1 MPRKSK
7 KSYEVLDLGLGNQT
21 AEAQP
26 ELVKPFGETP
36 DAIDTFSQGAL
47 GSIVGGVMQRMASP
61 DGEFKPFG
69 TGISDDWRK
78 DYLKYEVEQGY
89 HSNPDERSIIEAASS
104 PADWRYRTA
113 LIDERR
119 AYGKKLGEATGI
131 ESLGHFGVGMLG
143 GMSTS
148 GVEMAFGMG
157 VAVPMV
163 MRAGQAAG
171 SFGNLA
177 RMAAAQVPV
186 EAAGSVFRQRLMQ
199 SETMLDQLGMDMLGA
214 VAFELP
220 PVLMAAGRIGR
231 AGRARAAF
239 DTAQAGLVQAVDE
252 GATRATV
259 EAHAANVEA
268 LRERIISAARQEGD
282 DIAAQ
287 VWQRVGPEAKVHEI
301 DQVIRDMKAQEREV
315 LVSMS
320 AAKAKEP
327 VGFERPDRVAGE
339 APDARVLKFVA
350 EQEVARGVALS
361 PEAGAIIHRAYK
373 VWDDTVPE
381 SLKEMQG
388 RLQSFFDMRRDKLD
402 DYKGIAKWLDSP
414 GLEFQMSKSRVTK
427 FAGAMLVESAS
438 GLGKREYTAAL
449 DYENTRKTLEHKYV
463 SPLGD
468 ALTADR
474 NFTENA
480 TALMGGGAMRE
491 KKFWYDVQLDRLRRR
506 EHIKQKAIGEYEST
520 ASENVKRAARLLDG
534 YWKDAADQLKRHG
547 HEEGDAILG
556 GGFVGHVPYHF
567 DAREISRLYRND
579 PKVFKALRGML
590 QEQFES
596 KVMLPAL
603 EDLNKNWDTYLSDH
617 MSNLRTTVAALQ
629 DRLAGMEEAR
639 RAVQNIRDDVTTV
652 NANRKEVWATI
663 EKIQEQERA
672 LKAELAAMKAPP
684 TPSNGRSNVD
694 LESDAD
700 FAALSRGDTLPGEL
714 GRDDA
719 AGFLERVLLS
729 NKLDEDSPEYI
740 LGQQLLTTMRED
752 ATPAI
757 LTLRRG
763 TGDQRS
769 YFAVDGDIAHVS
781 MRLRATTLADN
792 VPVDVIAKNLRP
804 DDVRTLLHEMSH
816 YRTQAIIYGVEQGR
830 IGKAETVAA
839 VGKIAKL
846 REDVAFVLKGQSLD
860 ADVKYA
866 LTDSHEFVAQFYNSE
881 SFRAALHKQK
891 YKGEALFNR
900 VLNVLLEVL
909 GFDKK
914 KSAFTEL
921 HSAITDILEARGG
934 VAISGRTVKFSD
946 NPRAA
951 EIAKQLD
958 NLKAAKEQ
966 LREAHKEAKKQADAA
981 GADKKAIQ
989 ELTNVQAVKGIEASL
1004 NMHRAS
1010 LAKAEA
1016 APGVVVEKMRLA
1028 LTEKAQ
1034 KKAETLTNNYMRQI
1048 MSNAENRVVGKEL
1061 RIADMAEEILQENWE
1076 GELITPKLAEDFRA
1090 KLSERVQ
1097 DRTRTELDLTKEAI
1111 VDGKTI
1117 RLLDLIEVDG
1127 QAMVKRSAHRV
1138 AGEGALAR
1146 KGLHDPR
1153 QQQALIEAMEFD
1165 GATERELSE
1174 MKFILDMF
1182 AGRISPGSNPQA
1194 WAAWRNW
1201 VYTARLGKLGEAM
1214 TADAMGTV
1222 STLGLAS
1229 IPKAFGAMAGQLLS
1243 GRAFVQDGKLTPL
1256 GKQLTEIAPGTM
1268 GMDHRLHTVHAEGGG
1283 GDSAVSTTGWMTRA
1297 MSRGAQLTSW
1307 VNGANTVSTVM
1318 HRAITPYVADEIL
1331 VAIAKGKSA
1340 LTDARLADLGL
1351 SGDNLAL
1358 IQKFYSEFDSGR
1370 KSGERVQLEKWRGE
1384 DGQYA
1389 ADLLV
1394 GAINRGTF
1402 QTIQKAL
1409 IGEQPSWSQTTQ
1421 LGQLVAQLHT
1431 FGLVAAE
1438 KQATRNLAHGD
1449 SNTAMYF
1456 TLGLAWATMLY
1467 LARVHANALSK
1478 PADKR
1483 NEYIQQRMSG
1493 GSFANGVF
1501 MLWNA
1506 SGILP
1511 ETVALGQVFWG
1522 NKEERGQQA
1531 TRGGG
1536 PIAAYGLAADAVEAV
1551 QTTGN
1556 WARNVEQEGKL
1567 LKEWK
1572 QALPGGNTRLIEWLT
1587 RD

>member
-1 MPRKSK
+1 M
-7 KSYEVLDLGLGNQT
+7 DLGLGGQT
-21 AEAQP
+21 AETLPPVVQP
-26 ELVKPFGETP
+26 APAAP
-36 DAIDTFSQGAL
+36 DAIEAFKQGAL

-61 DGEFKPFG
+61 DDTKLPG
-69 TGISDDWRK
+69 DWRN
-78 DYLKYEVEQGY
+78 DYLKYEIAQGY
-89 HSNPDERSIIEAASS
+89 HSNPDERSIIEDARN
-104 PADWRYRTA
+104 PEDWKYRTA

-119 AYGKKLGEATGI
+119 EYGRRLGEATGI
-131 ESLGHFGVGMLG
+131 EKLAHFGAGMLG

-148 GVEMAFGMG
+148 GVEMAFSMG

-177 RMAAAQVPV
+177 RMAVAQVPV

-199 SETMLDQLGMDMLGA
+199 SETMLDQLGMDMLSA

-220 PVLMAAGRIGR
+220 PVLLAAGRIGR
-231 AGRARAAF
+231 AGKARAAF
-239 DTAQAGLVQAVDE
+239 DTAQAGLVQAIDD

-287 VWQRVGPEAKVHEI
+287 VWQRVGPDAKVHEI
-301 DQVIRDMKAQEREV
+301 DQVIRDMKEQEREV
-315 LVSMS
+315 LLSMS
-320 AAKAKEP
+320 AAKVKEP
-327 VGFERPDRVAGE
+327 VGFERPDRIAGE

-361 PEAGAIIHRAYK
+361 PEAGAIIHRAYN
-373 VWDDTVPE
+373 VWDDTVPK
-381 SLKEMQG
+381 SLQEMQG
-388 RLQSFFDMRRDKLD
+388 RLQSFFDMRKDKLD
-402 DYKGIAKWLDSP
+402 DYKGVAKWLDSP
-414 GLEFQMSKSRVTK
+414 GLEFQLSKSRVTK

-474 NFTENA
+474 SFTENA
-480 TALMGGGAMRE
+480 TALLGGGSMRE

-506 EHIKQKAIGEYEST
+506 EYIKQKAVGEYEST

-534 YWKDAADQLKRHG
+534 YWKDAADQLTRHG

-567 DAREISRLYRND
+567 DAREVSRLYRDD
-579 PKVFKALRGML
+579 PQTFTALRGLL

-596 KVMLPAL
+596 KVMLPVL
-603 EDLNKNWDTYLSDH
+603 EDLNKNWDTYLADH
-617 MSNLRTTVAALQ
+617 MSNLRSTVAALQ
-629 DRLAGMEEAR
+629 DKLAGLEEAR
-639 RAVQNIRDDVTTV
+639 RAVQNLRDDVTTV

-672 LKAELAAMKAPP
+672 LKAELAAMKSE
-684 TPSNGRSNVD
+684 PSGSAGRAAIGA
-694 LESDAD
+694 EADAD
-700 FAALSRGDTLPGEL
+700 FAALARGETLPGEL
-714 GRDDA
+714 GREDA
-719 AGFLERVLLS
+719 SSFLERVLLT
-729 NKLDEDSPEYI
+729 NKLDEESPEYI
-740 LGQQLLTTMRED
+740 LGQQLLSTMRED
-752 ATPAI
+752 ATPAL

-763 TGDQRS
+763 TGEQRS
-769 YFAVDGDIAHVS
+769 YFAMDGDVSHVS
-781 MRLRATTLADN
+781 MRLRQTTLADN
-792 VPVDVIAKNLRP
+792 VPLDVIAKNLRP
-804 DDVRTLLHEMSH
+804 EDVRTLLHEMSH
-816 YRTQAIIYGVEQGR
+816 YRTQAMIYGVEQGR
-830 IGKAETVAA
+830 ISKPEIVAA
-839 VGKIAKL
+839 VGKIMKL
-846 REDVAFVLKGQSLD
+846 RDDVSFVLKGQVLD
-860 ADVKYA
+860 DDVKYA
-866 LTDSHEFVAQFYNSE
+866 LTDNHEFVAQFYNSE
-881 SFRAALHKQK
+881 TFRATLHKQK

-921 HSAITDILEARGG
+921 HSAVTDLLEARGS
-934 VAISGRTVKFSD
+934 VPISGRTIKFSD

-951 EIAKQLD
+951 EITKQLEH
-958 NLKAAKEQ
+958 LKAAKEQ
-966 LREAHKEAKKQADAA
+966 LRESHREAKKQADAA

-989 ELTNVQAVKGIEASL
+989 ELTNVKAVKGIEASL
-1004 NMHRAS
+1004 NMHRAA
-1010 LAKAEA
+1010 LAKAEES
-1016 APGVVVEKMRLA
+1016 PGVVVEKMRLA
-1028 LTEKAQ
+1028 LTEKARD
-1034 KKAETLTNNYMRQI
+1034 KAQTLTNNYMRQI
-1048 MSNAENRVVGKEL
+1048 MSNPENRVVGKEL
-1061 RIADMAEEILQENWE
+1061 RLADMAQEILTENWA
-1076 GELITPKLAEDFRA
+1076 GESITPKLAEDFRA

-1097 DRTRTELDLTKEAI
+1097 DRTRTELDLTKSVQVGDKE
-1111 VDGKTI
+1111 V

-1153 QQQALIEAMEFD
+1153 QQQALVEAMEFD
-1165 GATERELSE
+1165 GATEREISE

-1182 AGRISPGSNPQA
+1182 SGRISPGSNPQA

-1201 VYTARLGKLGEAM
+1201 VYTARMGKLGEAM
-1214 TADAMGTV
+1214 IADAMGTV
-1222 STLGLAS
+1222 ATLGVAS
-1229 IPKAFGAMAGQLLS
+1229 IPKAFGKMAEQIFS
-1243 GRAFVQDGKLTPL
+1243 GRAFVKDGKLTPL

-1268 GMDHRLHTVHAEGGG
+1268 GMDHMLHTMHAEGGG

-1307 VNGANTVSTVM
+1307 VSGANTVSTVT
-1318 HRAITPYVADEIL
+1318 HRAITPYIADEIL
-1331 VAIAKGKSA
+1331 GAIATGKSA

-1351 SGDNLAL
+1351 SGDNLTL
-1358 IQKFYSEFDSGR
+1358 IQKFYNEFDAGR
-1370 KSGERVQLEKWRGE
+1370 KPGERVQLEKWKGA

-1389 ADLLV
+1389 ADLLI

-1402 QTIQKAL
+1402 QTLQKAL
-1409 IGEQPSWSQTTQ
+1409 IGEQPSWSQATQ

-1438 KQATRNLAHGD
+1438 KQAARNIAHGD
-1449 SNTAMYF
+1449 SNTALYF
-1456 TLGLAWATMLY
+1456 SMGLAWATMLY
-1467 LARVHANALSK
+1467 IARVHASAISK

-1483 NEYIQQRMSG
+1483 NEYLQQRMSG
-1493 GSFANGVF
+1493 GSLANGVF

-1511 ETVALGQVFWG
+1511 ETAALGQVFWG
-1522 NKEERGQQA
+1522 NKEERGKQA

-1536 PIAAYGLAADAVEAV
+1536 PIAAYGLVADAVEAV

-1556 WARNVEQEGKL
+1556 WVRGVEREGQL

-1587 RD
+1587 KD